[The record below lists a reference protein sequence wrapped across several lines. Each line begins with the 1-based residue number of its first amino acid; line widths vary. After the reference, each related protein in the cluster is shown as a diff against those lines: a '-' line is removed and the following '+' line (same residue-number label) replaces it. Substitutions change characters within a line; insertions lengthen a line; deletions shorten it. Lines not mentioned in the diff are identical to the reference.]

1 MIDFDARLVT
11 IFNVF
16 ERIRDDLENYEAP
29 ITITL
34 EKLKNPATNLGLDP
48 FVIRTF
54 DDEQQVFP
62 IDKLEF
68 LPLTQCNFPCQRC
81 STDKD
86 YCYTCWRDGSSALRF
101 LMTEETTSTC
111 KESCDDGWTT
121 NGNPNQICSKCATNC
136 KTCADNGIEGDMN

>member
-48 FVIRTF
+48 FVIKTF

-68 LPLTQCNFPCQRC
+68 LPLT
-81 STDKD
+81 
-86 YCYTCWRDGSSALRF
+86 
-101 LMTEETTSTC
+101 
-111 KESCDDGWTT
+111 
-121 NGNPNQICSKCATNC
+121 
-136 KTCADNGIEGDMN
+136 